1 MTDCFSENWQN
12 EAVYKIKTYLSY
24 NALKTMMNLT
34 KYVQNLYNED
44 YTTLLREIR
53 ELNKEIYH
61 VRVCGL
67 EGNIV
72 KMSTLPSLTWR
83 FNTTSIKKTYNAVKK
98 NEQKI

>member
-61 VRVCGL
+61 VPLFLVPCR
-67 EGNIV
+67 I
-72 KMSTLPSLTWR
+72 K
-83 FNTTSIKKTYNAVKK
+83 TTA
-98 NEQKI
+98 

>member
-1 MTDCFSENWQN
+1 
-12 EAVYKIKTYLSY
+12 
-24 NALKTMMNLT
+24 MMNLT

-98 NEQKI
+98 MSKRFEKALHKGDSNGK